1 MSDLATSLAL
11 AFVIIGILLLIAEAL
26 SPGTFLVV
34 PGTVLLI
41 LGAIGLLFEDF
52 LLSWWSPLIAGLVMI
67 PTTVLTI
74 KFYQKLGEPVPPTTT
89 VSGSLVGRTG
99 TVTVNVMPGNL
110 RGKVRVGSDTWSATS
125 QREIEVGAKVKIVGS
140 EGVHIKVEP
149 LNEEDN

>member
-11 AFVIIGILLLIAEAL
+11 AFVIIGILLLITEAV

-41 LGAIGLLFEDF
+41 LGAIGLVFPEI

-67 PTTVLTI
+67 PTTILTI
-74 KFYQKLGEPVPPTTT
+74 KFYQKLGTPIPPTTT
-89 VSGSLVGRTG
+89 VSTSLIGRTG
-99 TVTVNVMPGNL
+99 TVTVKVIPGNL

-125 QREIEVGAKVKIVGS
+125 QSEIEVGTKVKIFGS

-149 LNEEDN
+149 LIEEDN

>member
-11 AFVIIGILLLIAEAL
+11 AFVIIGILLLIAEVV
-26 SPGTFLVV
+26 SPGTFLVI

-41 LGAIGLLFEDF
+41 LGAMGMVFPDL

-74 KFYQKLGEPVPPTTT
+74 KFYQKLGEPIPPTTT
-89 VSGSLVGRTG
+89 VSSSLIGKTG
-99 TVTVNVMPGNL
+99 VVEVKVIPGNL
-110 RGKVRVGSDTWSATS
+110 RGKVRIDSDTWSAKS
-125 QREIEVGAKVKIVGS
+125 QNEIEVGSKVIVVGS

-149 LNEEDN
+149 LKMEED